1 MSEFKLV
8 ILGDHGVGKTAFLKR
23 HSQGIFLR
31 DSQSVREDQP
41 EITNLKFTTSKGNLT
56 ANCFDI
62 SADISD
68 GYLLN
73 TQAVILMFDLTSR
86 SSFEKLEM
94 LYKKV
99 IDFCEKYTPIVLV
112 GNKSDENQ
120 VVTKEEIHQFVSKY
134 NLHYCAVSVK
144 TCFNFEKP
152 FLHLLKKVT
161 GYSELKI
168 I

>member
-8 ILGDHGVGKTAFLKR
+8 IIGDQGVGKTAFLRR

-41 EITNLKFTTSKGNLT
+41 EITNLKFSTSKGNLT

-62 SADISD
+62 STNVRDD
-68 GYLLN
+68 YLLN

-94 LYKKV
+94 FYKKLMKV
-99 IDFCEKYTPIVLV
+99 CPTYTPIVLV
-112 GNKSDENQ
+112 GNKCDENR
-120 VVTKEEIHQFVSKY
+120 VVTKEEILTFVSDY
-134 NLHYCAVSVK
+134 NLHYCDVSVK
-144 TCFNFEKP
+144 ACFNFEKP
-152 FLHLLKKVT
+152 FLYLLKKVT
-161 GYSELKI
+161 GSSELKI
-168 I
+168 L